1 MNIAEIRQK
10 YPQYN
15 DLSDMELAQGLHKK
29 FYSDMDFGDFSQKI
43 GLNAPKLEPLTEEQK
58 AKPQDM
64 NWGDVAKEGAKG
76 VGLGL
81 VSGLGRVASGLT
93 LGGTDW
99 VDRRLGGNLKAIDDS
114 LAQSAKNAGVGFA
127 NDVARFG
134 AEAGGLTKGLGGLIY
149 KGAKTIPQLMAKGAI
164 EGGIYGATSSD
175 TLGDLPRNTVSGGA
189 IGGAASGLLGG
200 ASRLAKRLVPAL
212 NAEGKA
218 KSLADAFSD
227 KESTKALKRGAKAS
241 ETISNEISQEMPVIK
256 DNINSKMD
264 NVVQATIGEKPN
276 IEGMV
281 ESAKNSYSDYMMA
294 NGGKPVDMKPIWGK
308 YSKYTPFEKKSVED
322 AFKSASFE
330 TNAPAGT
337 VEHTHQMR
345 MAIDDA
351 IDSASKKSN
360 NRHVP
365 KLVQVRNDLDK
376 ALKTDA
382 GYQAIDNQYAEA
394 MKVQNAYDKGFSAS
408 KKSAKP
414 KFDNEL
420 ERKAWLS
427 GVSDNLGRNL
437 ANETNYAKTIADN
450 LSVFKNG
457 LNDAEFQ
464 AMKKA
469 SNTINKEYSRASS
482 LDKIVNKESAAE
494 NLPFW
499 REILESVGS
508 AAGATVGTV
517 EKALYGLSDARTA
530 RRIINGTA
538 DSPLAK
544 RINGAINQS
553 IPTVSALMVKRLADE

>member
-1 MNIAEIRQK
+1 MEITNERLLQGARNLK
-10 YPQYN
+10 AKGYTP
-15 DLSDMELAQGLHKK
+15 AQVDSWLQTKGSSLDAMKS
-29 FYSDMDFGDFSQKI
+29 FVNTS
-43 GLNAPKLEPLTEEQK
+43 KLQPLTDEQR
-58 AKPQDM
+58 AKPQGT
-64 NWGDVAKEGAKG
+64 NWGEVALAGAKG
-76 VGLGL
+76 VGQGI
-81 VSGLGRVASGLT
+81 VSGLGRVASGAT
-93 LGGTDW
+93 LGATDW
-99 VDRRLGGNLKAIDDS
+99 IDRRTGGYLKALDQD
-114 LAQSAKNAGVGFA
+114 LAQSAKDAGVGGLNEVAKFA
-127 NDVARFG
+127 T
-134 AEAGGLTKGLGGLIY
+134 ETGGLMHGVGGRIL
-149 KGAKTIPQLMAKGAI
+149 KGASTIPQMIAKGSI
-164 EGGIYGATSSD
+164 EGGIYGATASD
-175 TLGDLPRNTVSGGA
+175 NLKELARN
-189 IGGAASGLLGG
+189 ILGG
-200 ASRLAKRLVPAL
+200 AVIGGSSAGALGGVGRLVKRLVPAL

-218 KSLADAFSD
+218 KSLQDAFAD
-227 KESTKALKRGAKAS
+227 RESTIALKRGSKAS
-241 ETISNEISQEMPVIK
+241 QEISDRIAQEMPVVK
-256 DNINSKMD
+256 DAINSKMD

-294 NGGKPVDMKPIWGK
+294 NGGRPVDMKSVWGK

-376 ALKTDA
+376 ALKSDA

-408 KKSAKP
+408 KKSPGP
-414 KFDNEL
+414 KFDNDI

-437 ANETNYAKTIADN
+437 ANESNYAKTIADN

-469 SNTINKEYSRASS
+469 SNAINKEYLRASS

-499 REILESVGS
+499 REVLESVGS
-508 AAGATVGTV
+508 IAGSTVGGL
-517 EKALYGLSDARTA
+517 EKAAYSLSDARTA
-530 RRIINGTA
+530 RRILNGTA
-538 DSPLAK
+538 DSVLA
-544 RINGAINQS
+544 RNINRATERAVPAIS
-553 IPTVSALMVKRLADE
+553 SLYAKKMIEY